1 MKIYFLTKYQCKLVR
16 YQDHHYRNISRAV
29 FSRVQRIQSN
39 WISQSDGPQEK
50 NYCSI
55 SPPPLKKEK

>member
-1 MKIYFLTKYQCKLVR
+1 MAVLWGAQ
-16 YQDHHYRNISRAV
+16 RAQSSWV
-29 FSRVQRIQSN
+29 F
-39 WISQSDGPQEK
+39 QSDGPQEK

>member
-1 MKIYFLTKYQCKLVR
+1 MFEGVGHFLYLRVTIPLGLKGK
-16 YQDHHYRNISRAV
+16 AV
-29 FSRVQRIQSN
+29 LWGVQRAQPS
-39 WISQSDGPQEK
+39 WASQSDGPQEK